1 MANYFSGQHG
11 RLYINGS
18 KAAAVTNW
26 SLNSSMSP
34 LSTTTLEDTD
44 QTFVN
49 GLRSSTGSCSLLYYQ
64 DGNNNSA
71 RDLVEKLMKER
82 SVGSTAGVAAQAENV
97 SIKLYI
103 NDGTTAGK
111 SVTVDALIT
120 SAAMQMAV
128 GEVLSAQ
135 VSFQVNG
142 APTSVDL

>member
-11 RLYINGS
+11 KLYIDGT
-18 KAAAVTNW
+18 KAAAVTDW
-26 SLNSSMSP
+26 SINSSMSP
-34 LSTTTLEDTD
+34 LATTTLEETD
-44 QTFVN
+44 QTFID
-49 GLRSSTGSCSLLYYQ
+49 GLRTTTGSCSLLYYQ

-82 SVGSTAGVAAQAENV
+82 TTGSVPGVAEAANNV
-97 SIKLYI
+97 RMTLYI

-128 GEVLSAQ
+128 GEVLAAQ
-135 VSFQVNG
+135 VNFQVNG
-142 APTSVDL
+142 APMSVDL

>member
-18 KAAAVTNW
+18 KAAAVTAW
-26 SLNSSMSP
+26 SINSSMSP
-34 LSTTTLEDTD
+34 LATTTLENTD
-44 QTFVN
+44 QTYIN

-71 RDLVEKLMKER
+71 RDLVEKLIKER
-82 SVGSTAGVAAQAENV
+82 TIGAVPGNAASADTV
-97 SIKLYI
+97 TLKLYI

-111 SVTVDALIT
+111 SITVEALIT
-120 SAAMQMAV
+120 NAAMQMAV
-128 GEVLSAQ
+128 GEVLAAD

-142 APTSVDL
+142 APTGVDL

>member
-11 RLYINGS
+11 RLYINGV
-18 KAAAVTNW
+18 KAASVTNW
-26 SLNSSMSP
+26 SINSSMSP
-34 LSTTTLEDTD
+34 LGTTTLEETD
-44 QTFVN
+44 QTFIN
-49 GLRSSTGSCSLLYYQ
+49 GLRSTTGSCSLYYYQ

-71 RDLVEKLMKER
+71 RDIVEKLMKER
-82 SVGSTAGVAAQAENV
+82 NVGSVPGVAAAAENV
-97 SIKLYI
+97 TLKLYV
-103 NDGTTAGK
+103 NDGTSAGK

-135 VSFQVNG
+135 VAFQVNG

>member
-11 RLYINGS
+11 RLYIDGT
-18 KAAAVTNW
+18 KAAAVTDW
-26 SLNSSMSP
+26 SINSSMSA
-34 LSTTTLEDTD
+34 LATTTLEETD
-44 QTFVN
+44 QTFIN
-49 GLRSSTGSCSLLYYQ
+49 GLRTTTGSCSLLYYQ

-82 SVGSTAGVAAQAENV
+82 NVMSTPGVAAQAQNV
-97 SIKLYI
+97 FLQLYI
-103 NDGTTAGK
+103 NDGTRAGK
-111 SVTVDALIT
+111 SITVEALIT

-142 APTSVDL
+142 APLAVDL

>member
-1 MANYFSGQHG
+1 MANYLSGQHG
-11 RLYINGS
+11 RLYINGV

-34 LSTTTLEDTD
+34 LGTTTLEDTD
-44 QTFVN
+44 QTFIN

-71 RDLVEKLMKER
+71 RDIVEKLMKER
-82 SVGSTAGVAAQAENV
+82 TTGAVPGIAAAAENV
-97 SIKLYI
+97 SMKLYI

-120 SAAMQMAV
+120 AAAMQMAV

>member
-1 MANYFSGQHG
+1 MANYYSGQHG

-34 LSTTTLEDTD
+34 LTTTTLEDTD
-44 QTFVN
+44 QTYIN
-49 GLRSSTGSCSLLYYQ
+49 GIRSSTGSCSLLYYQ

-82 SVGSTAGVAAQAENV
+82 SVGSTPGVAAQAENV
-97 SIKLYI
+97 SLKLYI

-120 SAAMQMAV
+120 AAAMQMAV

-142 APTSVDL
+142 APISVDL

>member
-1 MANYFSGQHG
+1 MANYYSGQHG

-34 LSTTTLEDTD
+34 LTTTTLEDTD
-44 QTFVN
+44 QTYIN

-82 SVGSTAGVAAQAENV
+82 SVGSTSGVAGQAENV
-97 SIKLYI
+97 SLKLYI

-135 VSFQVNG
+135 VNFQVNG

>member
-1 MANYFSGQHG
+1 MANYYSGQHG
-11 RLYINGS
+11 SLYIDGS
-18 KAAAVTNW
+18 KAAAVVSW
-26 SLNSSMSP
+26 SLNASMSP

-49 GLRSSTGSCSLLYYQ
+49 GLRTSTGSCSLLYYQ

-71 RDLVEKLMKER
+71 RDLVEKLVKER
-82 SVGSTAGVAAQAENV
+82 TVGTTAGVAAQAENV
-97 SIKLYI
+97 SLKLYI

-120 SAAMQMAV
+120 NAAMQMAV
-128 GEVLSAQ
+128 GAVLSAQ